1 MTDTLSSLLPTFTD
15 IELAATR
22 LAGVAVRTPLLE
34 SPLLNERLGGRVLI
48 KAEPLQRTGSFKFR
62 GAYNALASLP
72 DEQRRRGVVAFSS
85 GNHGQGVAAAARL
98 FDVPAVIVMPSDA
111 PAIKIAAT
119 KAHRAEV
126 VTYDRWTESREEIG
140 ARLCEDM
147 GATLVKP
154 FDDPRVIAGQGTMG
168 LEIAVQA
175 AEAGAGR
182 IDRLIAPFSGGGMLA
197 GLALALARLCP
208 DTLVSP
214 AEPEGFD
221 DMTRSLVAGE
231 RLRNQNPDARS
242 LCDALMAPMPGE
254 LTFPIIQPRADRGY
268 AVSDKEAKA
277 AMAFAFHA
285 LKLVVEPGGAVAL
298 AAVLSGKVDC
308 RDRTTVVVCS
318 GGNVDPAIHAQAL
331 AEAPL
336 PF

>member
-1 MTDTLSSLLPTFTD
+1 MTDALPLPTFTD
-15 IELAATR
+15 VEAAAAR

-34 SPLLNERLGGRVLI
+34 SPLLNERLDGRVLI

-62 GAYNALASLP
+62 GAYNALASVP
-72 DEQRRRGVVAFSS
+72 EHQRRRGVVAFSS

-119 KAHRAEV
+119 RAQKAEV
-126 VTYDRWTESREEIG
+126 VTYDRWTESREDIG

-154 FDDPRVIAGQGTMG
+154 FDEPAVIAGQGTMG

-175 AEAGAGR
+175 AEAGAHR

-197 GLALALARLCP
+197 GLSLALERL
-208 DTLVSP
+208 SP
-214 AEPEGFD
+214 HTVISSAEPEGFD
-221 DMTRSLVAGE
+221 DMARSLATGE
-231 RLRNQNPDARS
+231 RLRNQDPAARS

-254 LTFPIIQPRADRGY
+254 LTFPIIRPRADRGF
-268 AVSDKEAKA
+268 AVSDAEAKA

-308 RDRTTVVVCS
+308 RGRTTVVVCS
-318 GGNVDPAIHAQAL
+318 GGNVDPAVYAEAL
-331 AEAPL
+331 AEGPL